1 MDMKKRFLTIAA
13 FGAAALLV
21 TAVSAQAAPHRG
33 GGGFHRGGGTR
44 VIITGGF
51 YRPFWGWGWGYP
63 GYYGYGYGY
72 GPYANGYANRDSN
85 WAAVKTDVEPEDARV
100 YLDGK
105 YIGTADD
112 FDGWPDKLYLR
123 PGHYRLEFRLSGYEP
138 KVLDVDARAGQE
150 LKIDDKLP
158 RGGPRTAQ
166 QSDPPKLEGNVQ
178 RYFGKRRG
186 RDGRDGR
193 DGVRPYMGRG
203 NDSRGTDSY
212 VESEE
217 EDGPDAD
224 RDGNADSDRDR
235 DRADAAPRSPA
246 PPPAP
251 APRSDAWRG
260 DRRPADASVSARPES
275 RRDRGR
281 LKITV
286 EPSDA
291 VVYIDDRFVGSADEV
306 TSMDRGIVVAP
317 GKHTVTVSRP
327 GYRDKSRDVTV
338 DAGKTESVEI
348 SLAR

>member
-1 MDMKKRFLTIAA
+1 M
-13 FGAAALLV
+13 
-21 TAVSAQAAPHRG
+21 
-33 GGGFHRGGGTR
+33 
-44 VIITGGF
+44 
-51 YRPFWGWGWGYP
+51 
-63 GYYGYGYGY
+63 
-72 GPYANGYANRDSN
+72 
-85 WAAVKTDVEPEDARV
+85 

-138 KVLDVDARAGQE
+138 KVLDVDARAGQQ
-150 LKIDDKLP
+150 LKVDDKLA
-158 RGGPRTAQ
+158 RGGPRTVQ

-178 RYFGKRRG
+178 RYFGKRRDRG
-186 RDGRDGR
+186 G

-203 NDSRGTDSY
+203 SDSRGTDSY
-212 VESEE
+212 MGED
-217 EDGPDAD
+217 EDGPDGDWDA
-224 RDGNADSDRDR
+224 NADSDRDQ
-235 DRADAAPRSPA
+235 APAAPRSPA

-281 LKITV
+281 LKLSV

-291 VVYIDDRFVGSADEV
+291 VVYIDDRFVGSADELA
-306 TSMDRGIVVAP
+306 SMERGIVVSP

-338 DAGKTESVEI
+338 DAGKTETVEI

>member
-1 MDMKKRFLTIAA
+1 MKHRFLTIAA

-21 TAVSAQAAPHRG
+21 TAASAQAAPHRG

-51 YRPFWGWGWGYP
+51 YSPFWGWWGYP
-63 GYYGYGYGY
+63 GYYGYGYG
-72 GPYANGYANRDSN
+72 PYAYGYGYRGYRDSN
-85 WAAVKTDVEPEDARV
+85 WSSVKTDVEPEDARV

-123 PGHYRLEFRLSGYEP
+123 PGHYKLEFRLSGYEP
-138 KVLDVDARAGQE
+138 KILDVDARAGQE
-150 LKIDDKLP
+150 LKVDDKLH
-158 RGGPRTAQ
+158 RGGPRAAQ

-178 RYFGKRRG
+178 RYFGKRRDRG
-186 RDGRDGR
+186 RDGA
-193 DGVRPYMGRG
+193 RPYMGRG
-203 NDSRGTDSY
+203 TDSRSDSY
-212 VESEE
+212 VSSEE

-224 RDGNADSDRDR
+224 YEENGEADRDR
-235 DRADAAPRSPA
+235 DQAEAAPRAPA
-246 PPPAP
+246 PAP
-251 APRSDAWRG
+251 APRNDAWRG

-327 GYRDKSRDVTV
+327 GYRDKTRDVTV
-338 DAGKTESVEI
+338 DAGKTETVEI

>member
-21 TAVSAQAAPHRG
+21 TAASAQAAPPRG

-51 YRPFWGWGWGYP
+51 YSPFWGWGWGYP

-72 GPYANGYANRDSN
+72 GYPSGYAYRDAN
-85 WAAVKTDVEPEDARV
+85 WAAVKTDVAPEEARV

-123 PGHYRLEFRLSGYEP
+123 PGHYKLEFRLSGYEP
-138 KVLDVDARAGQE
+138 KLLDVDARAGQQ
-150 LKIDDKLP
+150 LKVDDKLH
-158 RGGPRTAQ
+158 RGGPHAMQ

-186 RDGRDGR
+186 RDGRDGM
-193 DGVRPYMGRG
+193 RPYVGRG
-203 NDSRGTDSY
+203 NDSRGNDSY
-212 VESEE
+212 AGSDE

-224 RDGNADSDRDR
+224 WDANSDRDQ
-235 DRADAAPRSPA
+235 ADAAPRSPA

-251 APRSDAWRG
+251 APRNDSWRG

-275 RRDRGR
+275 RRDRAR

-338 DAGKTESVEI
+338 DAGKMENVEI

>member
-1 MDMKKRFLTIAA
+1 MKHRFLTIAA

-21 TAVSAQAAPHRG
+21 TAASAQAAPGR
-33 GGGFHRGGGTR
+33 GGFHRGGGTR

-51 YRPFWGWGWGYP
+51 YSPFWGWGWGYP
-63 GYYGYGYGY
+63 GYYGYGYG
-72 GPYANGYANRDSN
+72 PYAYGYGYRGYRDANWGS
-85 WAAVKTDVEPEDARV
+85 VKTDVDPEEARV

-150 LKIDDKLP
+150 LKVDDKLH
-158 RGGPRTAQ
+158 RGGPRAAQ
-166 QSDPPKLEGNVQ
+166 QSDPPKIEGNVQ
-178 RYFGKRRG
+178 RYFGKRRDRG
-186 RDGRDGR
+186 RDGA
-193 DGVRPYMGRG
+193 RPYMGRG
-203 NDSRGTDSY
+203 TDSRGSDSAPTMS
-212 VESEE
+212 SEE

-224 RDGNADSDRDR
+224 YEENGEADRDR
-235 DRADAAPRSPA
+235 DQAEAAPRAPA
-246 PPPAP
+246 PAP

-327 GYRDKSRDVTV
+327 GYRDKTRDVTV
-338 DAGKTESVEI
+338 DAGKTEAVEI